1 MAKKGAR
8 QMYALVCT
16 VCKSQNYVTTKNKL
30 NTQDKLAFNKY
41 CKRCKKS
48 TPHKESS
55 KLK

>member
-8 QMYALVCT
+8 QVLALICT
-16 VCKSQNYVTTKNKL
+16 VCKSQNYITQKNKINVEEKL
-30 NTQDKLAFNKY
+30 NLSKY
-41 CKRCKKS
+41 CRKCRKH